1 MGWIEL
7 DGAVNVR
14 DVGGLPTED
23 GRQVLARRLLR
34 SDNLQDLS
42 AADVRRLVT
51 DFGVST
57 VVDLRSPHEIA
68 AEGPGPLTR
77 VGSVRHA
84 RHSVLPELGTATDAA
99 AADVAAAD
107 VAAAA
112 LATTRREGAVSR
124 YPGDLRCGYYLGY
137 LEDRPDQVVAAL
149 RGVATAP
156 GAALVNC
163 AAGKDRTGV
172 VVALALRVA
181 DVQPDAVIA
190 DYAASAER
198 MAAVLAR
205 LRASPTYAADINS
218 RSQASNADD
227 FPRAETMVAFL
238 EQVDVR
244 YGGVLAWLSD
254 HGFGADDVR
263 MLRAKLLEE

>member
-1 MGWIEL
+1 MAWIEL

-23 GRQVLARRLLR
+23 GRRVLTRRLLR

-42 AADVRRLVT
+42 AADVRRLVA
-51 DFGVST
+51 DLGVTT

-99 AADVAAAD
+99 AADMFAAE

-124 YPGDLRCGYYLGY
+124 YPDDLHGRGLVIVSRLALRCGRSGDGQSGWRVWF
-137 LEDRPDQVVAAL
+137 EMDCPPDGSPGGRPPS
-149 RGVATAP
+149 GPP
-156 GAALVNC
+156 GGLV
-163 AAGKDRTGV
+163 GT
-172 VVALALRVA
+172 
-181 DVQPDAVIA
+181 
-190 DYAASAER
+190 
-198 MAAVLAR
+198 
-205 LRASPTYAADINS
+205 
-218 RSQASNADD
+218 
-227 FPRAETMVAFL
+227 
-238 EQVDVR
+238 
-244 YGGVLAWLSD
+244 
-254 HGFGADDVR
+254 
-263 MLRAKLLEE
+263 